1 MFFSF
6 TWHFPPHSL
15 LQSLQETCD
24 HIMILQLLTKDK
36 SLDGIIIGEE
46 SNQVLNNKPL
56 AVSKQVL
63 GRVNLENGMYVSNLF
78 LCLNTNL
85 GMNIIRDDAIQINE
99 ACTSYFTIL

>member
-1 MFFSF
+1 
-6 TWHFPPHSL
+6 
-15 LQSLQETCD
+15 
-24 HIMILQLLTKDK
+24 MILQLLTKDE

-78 LCLNTNL
+78 LC
-85 GMNIIRDDAIQINE
+85 
-99 ACTSYFTIL
+99 